1 MIQAALIALIAFLAY
16 MGDAVMSLLV
26 REMLLAQGWQKSK
39 ILQKKSESWVS
50 AKAQA
55 YFLIQLKERAFFSE
69 EEYAIVLRGRNTHS
83 ASKAKKCGCDNL
95 PYVNRSGGIIRL
107 AVSDASGG
115 PSEGLVGGNSEDR
128 RIPMTQYVYGKNVV
142 KQLLQDGK
150 PIHEVLIQ
158 GGNP

>member
-1 MIQAALIALIAFLAY
+1 
-16 MGDAVMSLLV
+16 MSLLV

-83 ASKAKKCGCDNL
+83 ASKAKNADVTTYRMSPGWL
-95 PYVNRSGGIIRL
+95 YL
-107 AVSDASGG
+107 THQ
-115 PSEGLVGGNSEDR
+115 EDR
-128 RIPMTQYVYGKNVV
+128 LKA
-142 KQLLQDGK
+142 LW
-150 PIHEVLIQ
+150 EEIQ
-158 GGNP
+158 KIGEYQ

>member
-1 MIQAALIALIAFLAY
+1 MDIKEYNGTSLAY

-83 ASKAKKCGCDNL
+83 ASKAKNADVTTYRMSTGL
-95 PYVNRSGGIIRL
+95 EALFGWLYL
-107 AVSDASGG
+107 THQ
-115 PSEGLVGGNSEDR
+115 EGLVGGNSEDR

-142 KQLLQDGK
+142 KQLLQDGS
-150 PIHEVLIQ
+150 PFMRF
-158 GGNP
+158 

>member
-1 MIQAALIALIAFLAY
+1 MDIKEYNGTSLAY

-83 ASKAKKCGCDNL
+83 ASKAKNADVTT
-95 PYVNRSGGIIRL
+95 YRL
-107 AVSDASGG
+107 EALFGWLYLTHQEERLKALW
-115 PSEGLVGGNSEDR
+115 EE
-128 RIPMTQYVYGKNVV
+128 
-142 KQLLQDGK
+142 
-150 PIHEVLIQ
+150 IQ
-158 GGNP
+158 KIGEYQ

>member
-26 REMLLAQGWQKSK
+26 REKLLAQGWQKSK

-83 ASKAKKCGCDNL
+83 ASKAKNADVTTYRMSTGLEALFGWLYLTHQKE
-95 PYVNRSGGIIRL
+95 RL
-107 AVSDASGG
+107 QALW
-115 PSEGLVGGNSEDR
+115 EE
-128 RIPMTQYVYGKNVV
+128 
-142 KQLLQDGK
+142 
-150 PIHEVLIQ
+150 IQ
-158 GGNP
+158 KIGEYQ

>member
-55 YFLIQLKERAFFSE
+55 YFLIQ
-69 EEYAIVLRGRNTHS
+69 
-83 ASKAKKCGCDNL
+83 
-95 PYVNRSGGIIRL
+95 
-107 AVSDASGG
+107 
-115 PSEGLVGGNSEDR
+115 
-128 RIPMTQYVYGKNVV
+128 
-142 KQLLQDGK
+142 
-150 PIHEVLIQ
+150 
-158 GGNP
+158 

>member
-1 MIQAALIALIAFLAY
+1 
-16 MGDAVMSLLV
+16 MSLLV

-83 ASKAKKCGCDNL
+83 ASKAKNADVTTYRMSTGL
-95 PYVNRSGGIIRL
+95 EALFGWLYLTHQEARL
-107 AVSDASGG
+107 QALW
-115 PSEGLVGGNSEDR
+115 EE
-128 RIPMTQYVYGKNVV
+128 
-142 KQLLQDGK
+142 
-150 PIHEVLIQ
+150 IQ
-158 GGNP
+158 KIGEYQ